1 MDYYRL
7 IRVLHESLMAL
18 MLQEQEVGV
27 SYFLRCLKRA
37 CMVSWLGLGSCFT
50 RSLMA

>member
-1 MDYYRL
+1 MR
-7 IRVLHESLMAL
+7 S
-18 MLQEQEVGV
+18 GV

-37 CMVSWLGLGSCFT
+37 CMVSWFGFGSCLT